1 MLNDDWCVFGEFPNA
16 AEAEVIKSLLETEGV
31 TTKVGPFVPVKG
43 VRLLIETNLVH
54 RAIWILK
61 NSGFTDAELD
71 FLATGEL
78 PKKGKNDE
86 E

>member
-1 MLNDDWCVFGEFPNA
+1 MLNDDWCIFGVFPNA
-16 AEAEVIKSLLETEGV
+16 AEAEVIKLLLETEGV
-31 TTKVGPFVPVKG
+31 TAKIGSFDPVKG

-61 NSGFTDAELD
+61 NSGFTDAELY
-71 FLATGEL
+71 FLATDEL